1 MQVKSLQEEFQD
13 SAVISLANT
22 LLAISSCS
30 NSNISSAPSS
40 TTGSPVKDTRLQ
52 DQDSSNTGEVQAYA
66 KLQGP
71 GWSYYVQKLSV
82 SLGRNEETSKVGGI
96 EKSSTDDSPSSL
108 DVHLS
113 DSEEVSRRHLR
124 IDYNFN
130 RQQWEL
136 SCFGKLG
143 VIVDGVE
150 YPTFC
155 RPIPLEARSEIQIGS
170 SIRFN
175 FILPID
181 LERAASIEDNERV
194 FTPNSI
200 SEQLAKTGSP
210 TDDRKLK
217 ITLLLDKSR
226 SASVSSIGR
235 NVNNSG
241 TGKRIH
247 LSIPAESEE
256 SESSENEMSDSI
268 SGDASTK
275 PPMSY
280 ACLIAEAIRSVPDN
294 RLTLNGIYTY
304 LMEKYPY
311 FRQTKNGWQNSVR
324 HNLSLNKAFI
334 KIPRHPSEP
343 GKGMFW
349 AIDQNYVHLV
359 SNGYGSSVGG
369 GNTTTS
375 GYGSKKLKGRNRS
388 QVSSTPPQIL
398 TPKFTSYYNNN
409 RLSVDAPKIMP
420 MVSSA
425 ALLDPETSTSNP
437 TISSIHPLPSNHLQ
451 SQIPTVFQPNFRHP
465 NLIMPFVG
473 NLNSN
478 QSQNS
483 PIFFTQPFVGNKA
496 SDNETSG
503 VTAPAPLPFNDNAA

>member
-1 MQVKSLQEEFQD
+1 MQVKSVQEEFQD

-30 NSNISSAPSS
+30 NSNISSAAPS
-40 TTGSPVKDTRLQ
+40 TTGSPVKDTRLEV
-52 DQDSSNTGEVQAYA
+52 QDSTNTGEVQAYA

-82 SLGRNEETSKVGGI
+82 SLGRNEETTQVGGI
-96 EKSSTDDSPSSL
+96 DKSSTDATSGIL

-113 DSEEVSRRHLR
+113 DSDEVSRRHLR

-130 RQQWEL
+130 TQQWEL
-136 SCFGKLG
+136 SCFGRLG

-150 YPTFC
+150 HPTFC

-170 SIRFN
+170 SVRFQ

-181 LERAASIEDNERV
+181 LERTSSDASIEENQRV

-200 SEQLAKTGSP
+200 SEQITKSGGSP

-226 SASVSSIGR
+226 SASVSAMGR
-235 NVNNSG
+235 STNNSG
-241 TGKRIH
+241 NGKRIH
-247 LSIPAESEE
+247 LSIPVESEE
-256 SESSENEMSDSI
+256 SESSGNEMSDSN

-359 SNGYGSSVGG
+359 SNGYGGGSGSGVSSAH
-369 GNTTTS
+369 
-375 GYGSKKLKGRNRS
+375 GSKKLKGRSRS
-388 QVSSTPPQIL
+388 QVSSTPPPIL

-409 RLSVDAPKIMP
+409 RLSSDAPNIMP
-420 MVSSA
+420 MINSA
-425 ALLDPETSTSNP
+425 GLLDSETSKLP
-437 TISSIHPLPSNHLQ
+437 TLSIDPLPQN
-451 SQIPTVFQPNFRHP
+451 QIPTFQQNFRHP
-465 NLIMPFVG
+465 NLIMPYVG
-473 NLNSN
+473 TLNNYN
-478 QSQNS
+478 QSQNV
-483 PIFFTQPFVGNKA
+483 PIFFNQPFVENTTTIDKETNEITTHP
-496 SDNETSG
+496 SVDNVS
-503 VTAPAPLPFNDNAA
+503 

>member
-1 MQVKSLQEEFQD
+1 MQVTTVQEEFQD

-30 NSNISSAPSS
+30 NSNASS
-40 TTGSPVKDTRLQ
+40 TTASTSGSPVKDTRLEVQ
-52 DQDSSNTGEVQAYA
+52 ESINGEVQAYA
-66 KLQGP
+66 KLQGQ

-82 SLGRNEETSKVGGI
+82 ILGRNDETTKLGGI
-96 EKSSTDDSPSSL
+96 EKGTTDSAGVL

-136 SCFGKLG
+136 SCFGKQG

-150 YPTFC
+150 HATFC
-155 RPIPLEARSEIQIGS
+155 RPIPLEACSEIQIGS
-170 SIRFN
+170 SVRFN
-175 FILPID
+175 FILPMD
-181 LERAASIEDNERV
+181 LERSTSESSIDENQRTI
-194 FTPNSI
+194 TPNSI
-200 SEQLAKTGSP
+200 TEQVSKQGSP
-210 TDDRKLK
+210 IDERKLK

-235 NVNNSG
+235 NTNSSG

-247 LSIPAESEE
+247 LSVPAESED
-256 SESSENEMSDSI
+256 SESSENEMSDSNL
-268 SGDASTK
+268 GDASTK

-304 LMEKYPY
+304 LMDKYPY

-349 AIDQNYVHLV
+349 AIDRNYVHLV
-359 SNGYGSSVGG
+359 NNGYGGSSS
-369 GNTTTS
+369 S
-375 GYGSKKLKGRNRS
+375 GHGSKKVKGRNRS
-388 QVSSTPPQIL
+388 QVSSTPPPIL
-398 TPKFTSYYNNN
+398 TPKFTSYYNN
-409 RLSVDAPKIMP
+409 RLTSEAPIMP
-420 MVSSA
+420 MVSA
-425 ALLDPETSTSNP
+425 ALLDPVSTSKLP
-437 TISSIHPLPSNHLQ
+437 TLSARPLPLNHPQ
-451 SQIPTVFQPNFRHP
+451 AQIPTFQQNFSHP
-465 NLIMPFVG
+465 NLIMPYVG
-473 NLNSN
+473 TLSN
-478 QSQNS
+478 QNQPA
-483 PIFFTQPFVGNKA
+483 PIFFTDPFEEKGLAEENQ
-496 SDNETSG
+496 S
-503 VTAPAPLPFNDNAA
+503 